1 MRPSSPADVGCGR
14 ARWVREQ
21 GCEHQVCV
29 QSSEDSSTA
38 EAWGW
43 GAVRAARE
51 PEGGGIWMGRVS
63 GIERSGLFR
72 RH

>member
-1 MRPSSPADVGCGR
+1 MRPYSRADEGCGR
-14 ARWVREQ
+14 AHWVREQ

-29 QSSEDSSTA
+29 GSSEDSSAA

-51 PEGGGIWMGRVS
+51 PEVDGIWMGRVL
-63 GIERSGLFR
+63 GIERRGLFR